1 MEKIKTVIVEDNPLN
16 RERLLQLIKGYC
28 PSLEVA
34 SVAGTVAEAI
44 ACIRSDHPALLF
56 LDVELPDGTGFD
68 VLEFFKPIDFRV
80 VFCTGHMKY
89 AYQAI
94 KFNAVDYLVK
104 PVSIRELVDAVS
116 KFTSDC
122 PDQEYTGKIE
132 AARRQV
138 ADPSKIVLHDS
149 SGFSVLEIGEII
161 MLEADGNYTNL
172 FLTGQRKLTYYR
184 ILKEFEGILG
194 VHANFMRVHRSYMVS
209 LDHVRSYS
217 AQGVIRLSD
226 NLTAS
231 LGDSFRE
238 QFLSRFE

>member
-1 MEKIKTVIVEDNPLN
+1 MKTVIVEDNQLN
-16 RERLLQLIKGYC
+16 RDRLLQLISEYC
-28 PSLEVA
+28 PSLVIV
-34 SVAGTVAEAI
+34 SVAGSVTEAI
-44 ACIRSDHPALLF
+44 ECIRSDRPDLVF
-56 LDVELPDGTGFD
+56 LDVELPDGAGFD

-80 VFCTGHMKY
+80 VFCTGHTKY

-116 KFTSDC
+116 KVTIGR
-122 PDQEYTGKIE
+122 PDNEYAGKIE
-132 AARRQV
+132 AARRQA
-138 ADPSKIVLHDS
+138 ADPTKIVLHDS
-149 SGFSVLEIGEII
+149 AGFSVVEINEII
-161 MLEADGNYTNL
+161 KLEADGNYTSL

-194 VHANFMRVHRSYMVS
+194 IHANFMRVHRSYMIN

-226 NLTAS
+226 GLTAS

-238 QFLSRFE
+238 NFLASFK